1 MHTNNQA
8 AFVKAVH
15 NAISFADD
23 KFQRS
28 RTSEYKHIFGMLRG
42 ALLVGGI
49 SYEMYSSLYSHVWE
63 CKFDSDA
70 VDMEDPEQAE
80 LSMED

>member
-1 MHTNNQA
+1 MHTKQQA
-8 AFVKAVH
+8 QFTKEIH
-15 NAISFADD
+15 RAISFADD

-42 ALLVGGI
+42 ALLMGLP
-49 SYEMYSSLYSHVWE
+49 YEMYSSLYSHVWQ
-63 CKFDSDA
+63 CKFDMEG

-80 LSMED
+80 LNMED

>member
-1 MHTNNQA
+1 MHTKQEA
-8 AFVKAVH
+8 AFVKEIH
-15 NAISFADD
+15 RAISFADD

-63 CKFDSDA
+63 CKFESDG

>member
-1 MHTNNQA
+1 MHSQQEA
-8 AFVKAVH
+8 KFAKEIH
-15 NAISFADD
+15 RAISFADD

-42 ALLVGGI
+42 ALLMGLP
-49 SYEMYSSLYSHVWE
+49 YEMYSSLYRHVWE

-80 LSMED
+80 LDMED

>member
-1 MHTNNQA
+1 MHTKAQKD
-8 AFVKAVH
+8 FVVSIHK
-15 NAISFADD
+15 AISFADD

-49 SYEMYSSLYSHVWE
+49 SYEMYSQLYSHVWE
-63 CKFDSDA
+63 CKFDMEG

-80 LSMED
+80 LDMED

>member
-1 MHTNNQA
+1 MHTQA
-8 AFVKAVH
+8 QKNFVVAIHK
-15 NAISFADD
+15 AISFADD

-42 ALLVGGI
+42 ALLMGLP
-49 SYEMYSSLYSHVWE
+49 YEMYSSLYSHVWE
-63 CKFDSDA
+63 CKFDSDG

-80 LSMED
+80 LNMED

>member
-1 MHTNNQA
+1 MHTQA
-8 AFVKAVH
+8 QKNFITQIHK
-15 NAISFADD
+15 AISFADD

-42 ALLVGGI
+42 ALLMGLP
-49 SYEMYSSLYSHVWE
+49 YEMYSSLYSHVWE
-63 CKFDSDA
+63 CKFDSDG

-80 LSMED
+80 LNMED

>member
-1 MHTNNQA
+1 MHTKEQA
-8 AFVKAVH
+8 RFTKEIH
-15 NAISFADD
+15 KAISFADD

-42 ALLVGGI
+42 ALLMGLP
-49 SYEMYSSLYSHVWE
+49 YEMYSSLYSHVWE
-63 CKFDSDA
+63 CKFDSEG

-80 LSMED
+80 LNMED

>member
-1 MHTNNQA
+1 MHTKSEEA
-8 AFVKAVH
+8 LIKEVH
-15 NAISFADD
+15 RLISFADD

-28 RTSEYKHIFGMLRG
+28 RTTEYKRIFGILRG
-42 ALLVGGI
+42 AQIMGLRYDL
-49 SYEMYSSLYSHVWE
+49 YSSLYRHVWE

-80 LSMED
+80 LDMED

>member
-1 MHTNNQA
+1 MHTKQHEN
-8 AFVKAVH
+8 FIKTIH
-15 NAISFADD
+15 KAISFADD

-42 ALLVGGI
+42 ALLMGLP
-49 SYEMYSSLYSHVWE
+49 YEMYSSLYRHAWE
-63 CKFDSDA
+63 CKFDNDA

-80 LSMED
+80 LDMED

>member
-1 MHTNNQA
+1 MHTKQQA
-8 AFVKAVH
+8 EFAREIH
-15 NAISFADD
+15 RAISFADD

-42 ALLVGGI
+42 AVLMGLP
-49 SYEMYSSLYSHVWE
+49 YEMYASLYQHVWE

-80 LSMED
+80 LDMED

>member
-1 MHTNNQA
+1 MHTQA
-8 AFVKAVH
+8 QKDFVIAIHK
-15 NAISFADD
+15 AISFADD

-42 ALLVGGI
+42 ALLMGLP
-49 SYEMYSSLYSHVWE
+49 YEMYSSLYSHVWE
-63 CKFDSDA
+63 CKFDSDG

-80 LSMED
+80 LNMED

>member
-1 MHTNNQA
+1 MHTGKQA
-8 AFVKAVH
+8 DLVNAVH
-15 NAISFADD
+15 KAISFADD

-42 ALLVGGI
+42 ALLMGLP
-49 SYEMYSSLYSHVWE
+49 YEMYSSLYRHVWE
-63 CKFDSDA
+63 CKFDSDG

-80 LSMED
+80 LDMED

>member
-1 MHTNNQA
+1 MHTKAEA
-8 AFVKAVH
+8 AITKAIH
-15 NAISFADD
+15 KAISYADD

-42 ALLVGGI
+42 ALITQSI
-49 SYEMYSSLYSHVWE
+49 SYELYSSLYSHVWE

-70 VDMEDPEQAE
+70 VDMEDPEQSE
-80 LSMED
+80 LNMED